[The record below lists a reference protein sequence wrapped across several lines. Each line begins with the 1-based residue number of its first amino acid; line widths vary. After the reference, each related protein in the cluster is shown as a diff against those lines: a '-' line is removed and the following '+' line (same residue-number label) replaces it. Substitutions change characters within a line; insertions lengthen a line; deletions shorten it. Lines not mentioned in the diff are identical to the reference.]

1 MAVDQQGRALFSE
14 IVRAMASDT
23 EVIEAVVA
31 AARSDSPAVA
41 SLPIAENRRHIAVMV
56 TAGLSAFADRES
68 PRREDFAA
76 AAQLGADRAAQ
87 GIELTELLRGVH
99 AGRSRAIAITMERS
113 RASGVPADLLLD
125 VMLDFERYA
134 GALERHVVSGYHAA
148 ELQLSRTAR
157 DTRTQWL
164 RRLLL
169 EEVPPEELRQTG
181 LPLHRRY
188 FCLVSDITDPGQAQT
203 VERRLACPDGVFGL
217 IEGRLTGLITRLPAP
232 EEVTGKEL
240 VVIAPA
246 VSLREIPEVYSTCC
260 AALAAAGARRG
271 LHNLSDLAVETA
283 LATQPV
289 LAGILG
295 RELLGVLDPADRYH
309 RQLVSTALAYLDTGR
324 RLDQTAAALHLHAN
338 TVRYRLS
345 RLATMTGW
353 SPDRATPGQPVPLQ
367 AARDWWALKTWLTN
381 SPTARSADGRS
392 GR

>member
-1 MAVDQQGRALFSE
+1 MAIDQRGRALFSE
-14 IVRAMASDT
+14 IVRAMATDL

-41 SLPIAENRRHIAVMV
+41 GLPIAENRRHIAVMV
-56 TAGLSAFADRES
+56 AAGLTAFADRDG
-68 PRREDFAA
+68 PGQEDFAA

-87 GIELTELLRGVH
+87 GIGLTELLQGVH

-157 DTRTQWL
+157 DTRTQLL

-169 EEVPPEELRQTG
+169 EELPPEELSRAG
-181 LPLHRRY
+181 LPLNRTY
-188 FCLVSDITDPGQAQT
+188 FCLVSDVTDPGQAQA
-203 VERRLACPDGVFGL
+203 VERRLACPGGVFGL
-217 IEGRLTGLITRLPAP
+217 VEGKLAGLVTRLPAP
-232 EEVTGKEL
+232 ELVTADEL

-246 VSLREIPEVYSTCC
+246 VPLGEIPKVYSTCC
-260 AALAAAGARRG
+260 AALAAAGVRHG

-283 LATQPV
+283 LAPQTV
-289 LAGILG
+289 LATIL
-295 RELLGVLDPADRYH
+295 RQELLGVLDPADSYH
-309 RQLVSTALAYLDTGR
+309 RQLVGTAVAYLDTGR
-324 RLDQTAAALHLHAN
+324 RLDQTAVVLHLHAN

-345 RLATMTGW
+345 RLTALTGW
-353 SPDRATPGQPVPLQ
+353 SPDHARPDQPIPLQ
-367 AARDWWALKTWLTN
+367 AARDWWALTTWLAT
-381 SPTARSADGRS
+381 
-392 GR
+392 